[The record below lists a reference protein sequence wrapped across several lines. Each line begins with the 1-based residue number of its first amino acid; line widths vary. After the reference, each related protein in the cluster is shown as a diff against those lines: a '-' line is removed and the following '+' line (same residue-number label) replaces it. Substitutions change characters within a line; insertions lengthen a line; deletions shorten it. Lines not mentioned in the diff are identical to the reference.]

1 MELLHI
7 GGSEMRANV
16 LELGGGGSVSAI
28 EEEGAWGRLI
38 RSSSVEQTREAT
50 LPDLPIFFFFVFTH
64 KFPVTAAAKNN
75 SSSSSSYSPPPFHK
89 PT

>member
-1 MELLHI
+1 
-7 GGSEMRANV
+7 MRANV

-50 LPDLPIFFFFVFTH
+50 LPDLPIFFFCVFTH